1 MENNLKK
8 YEIMAKEF
16 MLNASRVQQRKLG
29 ANILAFADTHYEF
42 TKREEIERIYDKYHD
57 ADVVAL
63 LGDHNPYFI
72 DLLLQY
78 FPADIIVPVLGNHDV
93 KSAYRDFGLRELHGD
108 IVTIKGIT
116 LGGISG
122 SHKYKCNNRYSL
134 ITQEESLE
142 ICNKLLTKPAV
153 DILLTHDIVFSK
165 EIHDTAHCGLI
176 GITRYIFADF
186 QNGNAGPVAHLH
198 GHLHRSFRGRYSN
211 YVKEVSVYGVEYI
224 SL

>member
-93 KSAYRDFGLRELHGD
+93 KSAYRDFGLKELHGD
-108 IVTIKGIT
+108 IITIKGIT

-122 SHKYKCNNRYSL
+122 SHKYKHSNRYPL

-142 ICNKLLTKPAV
+142 ICNKLLNKPPV
-153 DILLTHDIVFSK
+153 DVFLTHDVCFVENVFD
-165 EIHDTAHCGLI
+165 IAHCGVI
-176 GITRYIFADF
+176 GNTKYIFS
-186 QNGNAGPVAHLH
+186 NKEGPVAHLH
-198 GHLHRSFRGRYSN
+198 GHIHKPYSRN
-211 YVKEVSVYGVEYI
+211 YQNGTKEISVYGVELV